1 MVNIKLLLGSIFIF
15 SLGLV
20 SADGDDCGM
29 YNMMS
34 GGYGYSGMF
43 FGWLTGLLF
52 LVALVLL
59 IAWLIKEMQ
68 KK

>member
-1 MVNIKLLLGSIFIF
+1 MKNLKLLLGSFFVF

-20 SADGDDCGM
+20 SANGTDCDM

-34 GGYGYSGMF
+34 GGYGYGGMF
-43 FGWLTGLLF
+43 FGWLIGLLF
-52 LVALVLL
+52 VIVLVLL
-59 IAWLIKEMQ
+59 IAWLIKQMQ